1 MRPDNGLTVLLG
13 GARSGKSRL
22 AVTLAGAYPGSVTV
36 IATGRATDP
45 EMADRI
51 RRHRAER
58 PAGWVTVEEPVAL
71 GEALATAGGLVIVDC
86 LTLWVSN
93 LLEAGLDDGEIEAR
107 AAQAAAFAAQRPAG
121 TIVVTNEVG
130 WGLVPMHP
138 LGRRFRDVAGRVNAA
153 WSAVADRA
161 FLVVAGRVLPLNKP
175 EEVRSDE

>member
-1 MRPDNGLTVLLG
+1 MRSGNQLTVLFG

-22 AVTLAGAYPGSVTV
+22 AVAMAAARPRAVTV

-58 PAGWVTVEEPVAL
+58 PADWGTVEEPVAL
-71 GEALATAGGLVIVDC
+71 GDALAAADGLVVVDC
-86 LTLWVSN
+86 LTLWVAN
-93 LLEAGLDDGEIEAR
+93 LIEAGLDDHEVEAR
-107 AAQAAAFAAQRPAG
+107 AAHAAALAAKRPAG
-121 TIVVTNEVG
+121 TIAVTNEVG

-153 WSAVADRA
+153 WSAAAGRA
-161 FLVVAGRVLPLNKP
+161 FLVVAGRVLPLHKP
-175 EEVRSDE
+175 EEVVDDQ